1 LKKAVLYIALCFVLV
16 APLAF
21 GQYDILRQS
30 DEWQPLHDVLV
41 EGNIFLRMPGALEY
55 DWFPSDTKIPEY
67 TLGYVMPD
75 TSNPLATDSYI
86 VLGHHKVYVYPSA
99 TFRLSKCGI
108 IPLSGRFEF
117 VTEETAQDP
126 KPITIETRKSRGE
139 YTYGNLLIEVTP
151 DSGIFIAMRG
161 VGQAW
166 FKDHFLQTHILQENN
181 EIYYPL
187 YGKTSVAKRLGT
199 LWQKPPQ
206 SFGNLK
212 AH

>member
-1 LKKAVLYIALCFVLV
+1 MNKAVLTVILSFMLV
-16 APLAF
+16 VQFAF
-21 GQYDILRQS
+21 GQFEVLRQS
-30 DEWQPLHDVLV
+30 NDWEPLEHAQI

-55 DWFPSDTKIPEY
+55 DWFPSETKIPEH

-75 TSNPLATDSYI
+75 ASNPLATDSYI
-86 VLGHHKVYVYPSA
+86 LLGSHKILVYPSA
-99 TFRLSKCGI
+99 TFRLTKKGI
-108 IPLSGRFEF
+108 IALSGRFEF
-117 VTEETAQDP
+117 ITEEED
-126 KPITIETRKSRGE
+126 KSRPIVIETRKCQGE
-139 YTYGNLLIEVTP
+139 YCFGNLLMEVTP

-166 FKDHFLQTHILQENN
+166 FKDHFLQTHILKDNQ
-181 EIYYPL
+181 EIYHPL
-187 YGKTSVAKRLGT
+187 YGRTTATKRIGT